1 MGFHWTPC
9 SSAASALGPIAIAIA
24 CLITAPYIPL
34 ILMGLVHAIII
45 GCFILAA
52 GMVASSIV
60 YVVLMRVLMPHV
72 GGKYYM
78 IPEARNEY
86 EIQAE
91 EWTATGHVNGRNR
104 NREIP
109 MPVHYS
115 VLSRQAYEWQKDRQ
129 QQLPN
134 GRNSRG
140 TR

>member
-9 SSAASALGPIAIAIA
+9 SSAASALGPIALAIA
-24 CLITAPYIPL
+24 CLIMAPYIPL
-34 ILMGLVHAIII
+34 ILVGLIHAVII
-45 GCFILAA
+45 GCFILAG

-60 YVVLMRVLMPHV
+60 YVVLMRVLMPRV
-72 GGKYYM
+72 GGKYYFV
-78 IPEARNEY
+78 EARNEY

-91 EWTATGHVNGRNR
+91 KWAATGHVNGRNR

-115 VLSRQAYEWQKDRQ
+115 ILRRPSYEWQEDRQ
-129 QQLPN
+129 QQLSN
-134 GRNSRG
+134 GRDSRG